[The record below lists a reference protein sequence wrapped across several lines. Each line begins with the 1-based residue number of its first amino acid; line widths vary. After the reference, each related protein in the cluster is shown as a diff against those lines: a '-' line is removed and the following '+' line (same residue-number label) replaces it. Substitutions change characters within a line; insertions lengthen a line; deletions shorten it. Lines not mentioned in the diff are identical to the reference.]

1 MSPQSPRSCG
11 GSSKARSE
19 ITSKLFA
26 GLLLALCAVDATAAD
41 LASPE
46 GLWQLFDSSGRSEAT
61 IRIFQDHGA
70 YFGRIVE
77 ADPTND
83 QRCTRCTDER
93 KDRPYNGLVIIRN
106 MKPQDDEY
114 VGGDVT
120 DPESGRIYGC
130 RFKLINGGHDLL
142 MRGFLGI
149 SLLGRSKTWHRVKE
163 STDHPQ

>member
-11 GSSKARSE
+11 GSSKDRSE
-19 ITSKLFA
+19 TMFKLFA
-26 GLLLALCAVDATAAD
+26 GLLLALSAVGATATD

-46 GLWQLFDSSGRSEAT
+46 GLWQLFDSSGRPEAT

-106 MKPQDDEY
+106 MKPRDDEY

-149 SLLGRSKTWHRVKE
+149 SLLGHSKTWHRVKE
-163 STDHPQ
+163 STEHPQ

>member
-1 MSPQSPRSCG
+1 MSRRPPRSRG
-11 GSSKARSE
+11 GLRV
-19 ITSKLFA
+19 A
-26 GLLLALCAVDATAAD
+26 GLLLALCVVHAAAAD
-41 LASPE
+41 LTSPE
-46 GLWQLFDSSGRSEAT
+46 GLWQLIDSSGRSEAT

-93 KDRPYNGLVIIRN
+93 KDRPYSGLVIIRN
-106 MKPQDDEY
+106 MKPQGDEY

-120 DPESGRIYGC
+120 DPESGRTYGC
-130 RFKLINGGHDLL
+130 MFKLINGGQDLL

-149 SLLGRSKTWHRVKE
+149 QLLGRSKIWHRVRE
-163 STDHPQ
+163 SADRPP